1 MTHYPKALAREV
13 PEISKKVD
21 PVSVSGALNQVLKR
35 TKTSLGG
42 GADPVSRL
50 LIVQLAG
57 ARIVKCWLDHTGKAR
72 STFYSKVK
80 SERTG
85 TNIKPDKVRPAGF
98 DF

>member
-1 MTHYPKALAREV
+1 MPH
-13 PEISKKVD
+13 S
-21 PVSVSGALNQVLKR
+21 ALNQVLKR
-35 TKTSLGG
+35 TKTSHGG

-57 ARIVKCWLDHTGKAR
+57 ARIVKCWLDHKGKVR

-85 TNIKPDKVRPAGF
+85 TNIKPDTVRPAGF

>member
-1 MTHYPKALAREV
+1 MPH
-13 PEISKKVD
+13 S
-21 PVSVSGALNQVLKR
+21 ALNQVLKR

-57 ARIVKCWLDHTGKAR
+57 ARIVKCWLDHKGKAR